1 MRILRPVV
9 IDFETEPIEERP
21 EYPPKPVGVS
31 IRLPSDKVG
40 KYYAF
45 GHPTENNCS
54 ERDAKRALAAAY
66 SEAKSTGAGLLC
78 HHSKFD
84 MDVAEVHWGLKLPP
98 WQLCHDTLFLLFLN
112 DPYSP
117 DLALKPAAERLLG
130 IKPSESDALRDWAIA
145 NKLISKNAKEYG
157 RLICKMPG
165 GLVGKYANGDT
176 LRTLKLFNKVY
187 PLVIAA
193 GMGEAYDR
201 ERRLMPILLNNEREG
216 IHANRRLLA
225 SEDAKYTKAM
235 ADSVAWVGKTLKA
248 PGLNLDS
255 PRDVLDALIAADK
268 VDEDKLLITEGGQY
282 SASKDSLLAAVKDK
296 RLLSV
301 MQYQSKLATALNTFI
316 KPWRRQAEATGA
328 TVHPSWNQVRTQGS
342 GGNDA
347 GAKTGRLSAARF
359 LNAPK
364 PYKEED
370 GKYEHP
376 RFKGLE
382 LPELPIVRK
391 LLVPDPGEMWLR
403 RDYAQQEV
411 RVLGH
416 FEDGALLNSFLDDF
430 HGDQTFDVHQ
440 MAGDLLIERFG
451 LFNSD
456 RKKARTACKTIGFG
470 LIYGMG
476 KQALAERLNVSVQDG
491 EVIIGAYLELFPG
504 LGKLKNELSAIGRKG
519 DFITTWGG
527 RRYYTEEAK
536 FVAKRGRVCT
546 FEYKLLNF
554 LIQGSSAD
562 CSKEATIR
570 YDEAKQ
576 HGRFLVLVHDEA
588 NISVPKQHLKSEA
601 QLLREV
607 MASVEFDVPMLS
619 GIEYGT
625 SWGDL
630 KPMKE
635 GRLSLAGRY
644 N

>member
-1 MRILRPVV
+1 MVTPRPVV

-21 EYPPKPVGVS
+21 HYPPKPVGVS

-45 GHPTENNCS
+45 GHPTGNNCS
-54 ERDAKRALAAAY
+54 EKDALRAFKAAVT
-66 SEAKSTGAGLLC
+66 EAKQCGVLC
-78 HHSKFD
+78 HHGKFD
-84 MDVAEVHWGLKLPP
+84 LDLGEVWSGMPIPP
-98 WQLCHDTLFLLFLN
+98 WHLCHDTLFLLFLN

-117 DLALKPAAERLLG
+117 SLALKPAAERLLG
-130 IKPSESDALRDWAIA
+130 IKPSESDALREWAIA
-145 NKLISKNAKEYG
+145 NKLMPKNAKEYG
-157 RLICKMPG
+157 HLICKMPG
-165 GLVGKYANGDT
+165 DLVGKYANGDT
-176 LRTLKLFNKVY
+176 LRTKKIFEKVY

-201 ERRLMPILLNNEREG
+201 ERRLMPILLKNEREG
-216 IHANRRLLA
+216 IYANKKLLA
-225 SEDAKYTKAM
+225 SEDAKYSKAM

-255 PRDVLDALIAADK
+255 PKEVLLALKASGK
-268 VDEDKLLITEGGQY
+268 VDEDKLLLTPGGEH

-296 RLLSV
+296 KLLSV

-364 PYKEED
+364 PYKEEE

-391 LLVPDPGEMWLR
+391 LLVPDPGEVWLR
-403 RDYAQQEV
+403 RDYSQQEL

-416 FEDGALLNSFLDDF
+416 FEDGSLLNSFIDDF

-451 LFNSD
+451 LFNGD
-456 RKKARTACKTIGFG
+456 RMKARVACKTIGFG

-476 KQALAERLNVSVQDG
+476 KQALAERLDVSVQDSV
-491 EVIIGAYLELFPG
+491 VIIGAYLELFPG
-504 LGKLKNELSAIGRKG
+504 LGQLKGELSALGRAGNSMK
-519 DFITTWGG
+519 TWGG
-527 RRYYTEEAK
+527 RVYFTEEPK
-536 FVAKRGRVCT
+536 FIAKRGRLCS
-546 FEYKLLNF
+546 FEYRLLNF

-562 CSKEATIR
+562 CTKEAAIR
-570 YDEAKQ
+570 YDGAKK
-576 HGRFLVLVHDEA
+576 HGRFLVLVHDED
-588 NISVPKQHLKSEA
+588 NISVPKPHLKAEA

-607 MASVEFDVPMLS
+607 MASIEFDSPMLS
-619 GIEYGT
+619 GAEYGT

-635 GRLSLAGRY
+635 SRLLLPGRY
-644 N
+644 T

>member
-1 MRILRPVV
+1 MATPRPVV
-9 IDFETEPIEERP
+9 VDFETEPIEERP
-21 EYPPKPVGVS
+21 HYPPKPVGVS

-45 GHPTENNCS
+45 GHPTGNNCS
-54 ERDAKRALAAAY
+54 EKDALRAYKAAMT
-66 SEAKSTGAGLLC
+66 EAKQIGILC
-78 HHSKFD
+78 HHGKFD
-84 MDVAEVHWGLKLPP
+84 LDVGETWSGMPIPP
-98 WQLCHDTLFLLFLN
+98 WHLCHDTLFLLFLN

-130 IKPSESDALRDWAIA
+130 IKPSESDALREWAIK
-145 NKLISKNAKEYG
+145 NKLMKPNAKEYG
-157 RLICKMPG
+157 HLICKMPG
-165 GLVGKYANGDT
+165 DLVGKYANGDT
-176 LRTLKLFNKVY
+176 LRVRKIFDKVY

-201 ERRLMPILLNNEREG
+201 ERRLMPILLKNEREG
-216 IHANRRLLA
+216 IYANKKLLA
-225 SEDAKYTKAM
+225 SEDVKYTKAM
-235 ADSVAWVGKTLKA
+235 ADSVAWVGKALKA

-255 PRDVLDALIAADK
+255 PRDVLAALIAADK
-268 VDEDKLLITEGGQY
+268 VDEEKLHITEGGQY
-282 SASKDSLLAAVKDK
+282 SASKDSLLAAVKDRK
-296 RLLSV
+296 LLSV

-342 GGNDA
+342 GGSDT

-364 PYKEED
+364 PYKEEE

-376 RFKGLE
+376 RFKGLD

-391 LLVPDPGEMWLR
+391 LLVPDPGQIWLR
-403 RDYAQQEV
+403 RDYSQQEL

-416 FEDGALLNSFLDDF
+416 FEDGSLLDSFIDDF
-430 HGDQTFDVHQ
+430 HGNQTFDVHQ

-451 LFNSD
+451 LFNDD
-456 RKKARTACKTIGFG
+456 RATARKACKTIGFG

-476 KQALAERLNVSVQDG
+476 KQALAERLGVSVQDSV
-491 EVIIGAYLELFPG
+491 VIISAYLELFPG
-504 LGKLKNELSAIGRKG
+504 LGELKG
-519 DFITTWGG
+519 DLTALGRRGEFITTWGG
-527 RRYYTEEAK
+527 RRYFTEPPK
-536 FVAKRGRVCT
+536 FIAKRGRECT

-562 CSKEATIR
+562 CSKEAAIR
-570 YDEAKQ
+570 YDSAKK
-576 HGRFLVLVHDEA
+576 HGRFLVLVHDED
-588 NISVPKQHLKSEA
+588 NISVPKAHLKSEA

-607 MASVEFDVPMLS
+607 MASIDFDVPMLS
-619 GIEYGT
+619 GAECGP

-630 KPMKE
+630 KAMKE
-635 GRLSLAGRY
+635 GRLLSAGRY
-644 N
+644 VA